1 MKRVF
6 GIDLG
11 TNSIGWSIVEQLENG
26 KYRHIKSGVD
36 IFKDGVDHDK
46 SGGHPCVQLRTNA
59 RGLRRHYFRRRL
71 HKIELLKIL
80 IEERMCPPLTD
91 EDLKRWRF
99 KKIYPKED
107 NFMEWQRTNDNLDK
121 NPYHDRYVAL
131 TRKLDLS
138 IECDRYILGRA
149 FYHLSQRRGFL
160 SNRKDSTKEQ
170 EGEVKAAI
178 SELSD
183 KIKEAGCSYLC
194 EYFYKLYQAGDKIR
208 GHYTARNEHYLK
220 EFQAICDKQS
230 LGADLCKRL
239 NNAIFYQRPLKSQKG
254 NIGRC
259 TFELGKQRC
268 STSHPAYEE
277 YRMLCFINNIRLHRQ
292 GEDSDFRVLTKE
304 EVDAIIPKFVC
315 KSQFKF
321 EKLAKVL
328 AHKKENYG
336 FKYDSDESTLKFNYR
351 KETSIAGSPV
361 TAGLKEIFG
370 EEWKSEICSVYM
382 KSEGK
387 TEDRIIDDVWHV
399 LYSFDNDENI
409 RDWAKK
415 NMQLDDEQAEK
426 FAKIKIERD
435 YASLSLNA
443 IRKILPYLRRGLRY
457 DEAVFCANIP
467 AALGNVED
475 VDEYRKIEDDIVA
488 CVRNFKSCEVAG
500 RKNTLE
506 KEVAELLEEK
516 YGVDKRHLGKIYHP
530 SKTETYPTA
539 QPDNNGLRLLG
550 SPRTASVR
558 NPMAMRALFRLRA
571 LTNELLKKR
580 EINSETVVNIEF
592 ARGLNDA
599 NMRKAIENYQREIAD
614 RHQKYAKGIK
624 DCYLKE
630 TGKNIEPTENEIL
643 KYQLWEEQNHQ
654 CLYTGKMISV
664 ADFIG
669 ANPKFDIEHTLPRAA
684 GGDDSQVNKTL
695 CDSRFNREVKKAHLP
710 SELANHAEILLK
722 AKNLWQKKIYELTKQ
737 IEGTK
742 GYAADKNA
750 KDGKIQRRHL
760 LKMKRD
766 YYIGKLQ
773 RFEMKEVPTGFSN
786 RQGVDIGI
794 IGKYAKL
801 YLHTVFDK
809 IFVVKGATTAAFR
822 KVWGLQSVYEKKE
835 RINHVH
841 HCVDAITIACI
852 GKKQYDDWKCYQ
864 EAEDMYY
871 RGETGRPSMDK
882 PWPTFTEDVK
892 QLTEGLLIHHYVP
905 DNAGKAS
912 KKKLRVRGRIQRNAE
927 GRALYATGDCARLS
941 LHQQTFYGAIK
952 QDDEIRYV
960 VRKPLDSLEKK
971 DIEKIVDPEV
981 RQKVKEAVDAKGMKD
996 AVADGIWMNEEKR
1009 IPIKKVRIYTSIANP
1024 LRLKRQ
1030 RDLSVHDYKRDY
1042 YVANDGNY
1050 CMGIYEGTDA
1060 KGKKKKTFKI
1070 VNNMDAANYFK
1081 ARQRGE
1087 DVELLPMSDGND
1099 FPLKCVL
1106 KTGSVVLFYQDTPK
1120 ELKECSKKELA
1131 KRLYR
1136 VVGMSEMRITRKK
1149 GKIDCYGMLSLTF
1162 HQEAR
1167 PSIDLKDKNGEWR
1180 IGEDVRPKIKLTH
1193 NQTNFLVEGIDFRLT
1208 LSGDVEWL
1216 K

>member
-1 MKRVF
+1 M
-6 GIDLG
+6 
-11 TNSIGWSIVEQLENG
+11 
-26 KYRHIKSGVD
+26 
-36 IFKDGVDHDK
+36 
-46 SGGHPCVQLRTNA
+46 
-59 RGLRRHYFRRRL
+59 
-71 HKIELLKIL
+71 
-80 IEERMCPPLTD
+80 
-91 EDLKRWRF
+91 
-99 KKIYPKED
+99 
-107 NFMEWQRTNDNLDK
+107 
-121 NPYHDRYVAL
+121 
-131 TRKLDLS
+131 
-138 IECDRYILGRA
+138 
-149 FYHLSQRRGFL
+149 
-160 SNRKDSTKEQ
+160 
-170 EGEVKAAI
+170 
-178 SELSD
+178 
-183 KIKEAGCSYLC
+183 
-194 EYFYKLYQAGDKIR
+194 
-208 GHYTARNEHYLK
+208 
-220 EFQAICDKQS
+220 
-230 LGADLCKRL
+230 
-239 NNAIFYQRPLKSQKG
+239 
-254 NIGRC
+254 
-259 TFELGKQRC
+259 
-268 STSHPAYEE
+268 
-277 YRMLCFINNIRLHRQ
+277 
-292 GEDSDFRVLTKE
+292 
-304 EVDAIIPKFVC
+304 
-315 KSQFKF
+315 
-321 EKLAKVL
+321 
-328 AHKKENYG
+328 
-336 FKYDSDESTLKFNYR
+336 
-351 KETSIAGSPV
+351 
-361 TAGLKEIFG
+361 
-370 EEWKSEICSVYM
+370 
-382 KSEGK
+382 
-387 TEDRIIDDVWHV
+387 
-399 LYSFDNDENI
+399 
-409 RDWAKK
+409 
-415 NMQLDDEQAEK
+415 
-426 FAKIKIERD
+426 
-435 YASLSLNA
+435 
-443 IRKILPYLRRGLRY
+443 
-457 DEAVFCANIP
+457 
-467 AALGNVED
+467 
-475 VDEYRKIEDDIVA
+475 
-488 CVRNFKSCEVAG
+488 
-500 RKNTLE
+500 
-506 KEVAELLEEK
+506 
-516 YGVDKRHLGKIYHP
+516 
-530 SKTETYPTA
+530 
-539 QPDNNGLRLLG
+539 
-550 SPRTASVR
+550 
-558 NPMAMRALFRLRA
+558 
-571 LTNELLKKR
+571 
-580 EINSETVVNIEF
+580 
-592 ARGLNDA
+592 
-599 NMRKAIENYQREIAD
+599 
-614 RHQKYAKGIK
+614 
-624 DCYLKE
+624 
-630 TGKNIEPTENEIL
+630 
-643 KYQLWEEQNHQ
+643 
-654 CLYTGKMISV
+654 
-664 ADFIG
+664 
-669 ANPKFDIEHTLPRAA
+669 
-684 GGDDSQVNKTL
+684 
-695 CDSRFNREVKKAHLP
+695 
-710 SELANHAEILLK
+710 
-722 AKNLWQKKIYELTKQ
+722 
-737 IEGTK
+737 
-742 GYAADKNA
+742 
-750 KDGKIQRRHL
+750 
-760 LKMKRD
+760 
-766 YYIGKLQ
+766 
-773 RFEMKEVPTGFSN
+773 
-786 RQGVDIGI
+786 
-794 IGKYAKL
+794 

-882 PWPTFTEDVK
+882 PWSTFTEDVK

-981 RQKVKEAVDAKGMKD
+981 RQKVKEAVDTKGMKD

-1136 VVGMSEMRITRKK
+1136 VVGMSEMKIKQKT

-1167 PSIDLKDKNGEWR
+1167 PSSDLKDKNGVWR